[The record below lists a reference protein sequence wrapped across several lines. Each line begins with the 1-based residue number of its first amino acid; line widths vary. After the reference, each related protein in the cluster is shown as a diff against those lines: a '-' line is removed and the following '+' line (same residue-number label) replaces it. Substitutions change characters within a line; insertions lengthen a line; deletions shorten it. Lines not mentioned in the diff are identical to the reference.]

1 MKMIRTFFLLAPIG
15 IFLLVVLAAS
25 GGGST
30 ASSEPIQIVASKQK
44 IEQYADYATQLGVPW
59 DIVLLSDV
67 LNTEKTGQK
76 GVEAVNP
83 TYTTLDFLRAQ
94 VEVEHYEVVGTE
106 THTDPETGDEYE
118 VDVYDWV
125 YSRTD
130 EYIAK
135 NDILSY
141 IGVTESESPNLTPQ
155 EAINKLNEKAAN
167 DSNSEWRY
175 KAAFLVNTDYEI
187 VLKEYLQL
195 SPAHV
200 ENIMKLYTSA
210 YMDSWLPEDSK
221 KRIYA
226 MLDDAGLVQE
236 VRSSVSKNYAG
247 VKFTDTE
254 TPVVYYNQSD
264 SRWANKDYAGKSIS
278 ESGCGPTS
286 LAIVV
291 STLTGKSY
299 DPPTVCEWA
308 KNGKYYYYGKGSS
321 HSIIPDGAK
330 HYGLQVSGAKTSE
343 GQRIIDALS
352 EGKLVI
358 AIMGPGKFTRGGH
371 FIVLRG
377 ITEDGKILVADPGSQ
392 QRSNQKWD
400 LSLILSQA
408 KENAQAGGPFWII
421 SK

>member
-1 MKMIRTFFLLAPIG
+1 MKMIKIFFLFAPIG

-141 IGVTESESPNLTPQ
+141 IGVTESES
-155 EAINKLNEKAAN
+155 
-167 DSNSEWRY
+167 
-175 KAAFLVNTDYEI
+175 
-187 VLKEYLQL
+187 
-195 SPAHV
+195 H
-200 ENIMKLYTSA
+200 
-210 YMDSWLPEDSK
+210 
-221 KRIYA
+221 
-226 MLDDAGLVQE
+226 
-236 VRSSVSKNYAG
+236 
-247 VKFTDTE
+247 
-254 TPVVYYNQSD
+254 
-264 SRWANKDYAGKSIS
+264 
-278 ESGCGPTS
+278 
-286 LAIVV
+286 
-291 STLTGKSY
+291 
-299 DPPTVCEWA
+299 
-308 KNGKYYYYGKGSS
+308 
-321 HSIIPDGAK
+321 
-330 HYGLQVSGAKTSE
+330 
-343 GQRIIDALS
+343 
-352 EGKLVI
+352 
-358 AIMGPGKFTRGGH
+358 
-371 FIVLRG
+371 
-377 ITEDGKILVADPGSQ
+377 
-392 QRSNQKWD
+392 
-400 LSLILSQA
+400 
-408 KENAQAGGPFWII
+408 
-421 SK
+421 